1 MASWSGFVENVVLF
15 ALDTQVFAIV
25 LVFRTNR
32 LKLWDIL
39 VRNNLK
45 EPRQSEE
52 VRTTET

>member
-39 VRNNLK
+39 VRNDLK
-45 EPRQSEE
+45 EP
-52 VRTTET
+52 VPK